1 MEKKDLNFRELTD
14 EELDLAFGGNIV
26 EYLRQQ
32 ECPGGGEH
40 ELVLN
45 MENGIITC
53 SKCGCKW
60 QG

>member
-32 ECPGGGEH
+32 ECPGGEEH

>member
-1 MEKKDLNFRELTD
+1 MEKKDLNFRELSD

-53 SKCGCKW
+53 SKCGCQW